1 MPITNPDYS
10 NLNHDEMASSI
21 GLKAKHMPMLIG
33 SFLEETE
40 SILENLQTA
49 ISSSDLETIKS
60 TAHSIKGSAGN
71 LRLTELYEMSKEMEL
86 AAGENNSAF
95 EYAVYFNAI
104 KQAVST
110 IKI

>member
-10 NLNHDEMASSI
+10 NLNHEEMASVI

-33 SFLEETE
+33 SFLEETQ
-40 SILENLQTA
+40 SILTNLEVA
-49 ISSSDLETIKS
+49 ITNSDLEVIKS

-71 LRLTELYEMSKEMEL
+71 LRLTEIYDMSKEMEL
-86 AAGENNSAF
+86 AAADNSSEF
-95 EYAVYFNAI
+95 EYASYFNAI

>member
-10 NLNHDEMASSI
+10 NLNHEEMASII

-33 SFLEETE
+33 SFLEETQ
-40 SILENLQTA
+40 SILTNLQTA
-49 ISSSDLETIKS
+49 ITNSDLEAIKS

-71 LRLTELYEMSKEMEL
+71 LRLTEIYDMSKEMEL
-86 AAGENNSAF
+86 AAGESDSTF
-95 EYAVYFNAI
+95 EYTNYFDAI